1 MENDQQTSFFFFF
14 FASDEPE
21 DHTYEGKGKQN

>member
-14 FASDEPE
+14 ASDKPE